1 MPGLVPGI
9 HDLLPLSQERR
20 GWPGHRRAEAT
31 PSFGRLCPAMT
42 KKRVTEQ
49 NDSRVSSR
57 GRCSRSFG
65 QVPDLRGRVIPK
77 RWARC
82 RASAGDAPG
91 PARLRSGG
99 RQASETAG
107 RLGWPVAIRRAS
119 YGRVPYVRAS
129 GHDHPGRKRR
139 CSLPTPKSLPPGSAC
154 AFITPTSSAPS
165 LDEISSANQQPPAR
179 PAPISPLSNA
189 MRR

>member
-9 HDLLPLSQERR
+9 HVSTRRQQGRR

-91 PARLRSGG
+91 LARLRSGG

-107 RLGWPVAIRRAS
+107 RLGWPVAIRRVS
-119 YGRVPYVRAS
+119 YGRAS